1 VKRSQ
6 VARVRFRQM
15 RRRLRVRATQPI
27 DAPEIF
33 YFLNVLTRRK
43 LFSFLDLVKAALS
56 ANMRVVIDFKATRE
70 LHPCGTLI
78 FLSHLDLW
86 LDKYPGQLT
95 CKYPV
100 DPIAEELLQHV
111 GVLAKLG
118 LTSRKTISHERVKY
132 WLFHCGTELDST
144 TYSDLTKSTRSGIVH
159 PYKELF
165 ADCLNEAVANT
176 IHHAYEYPFK
186 NMPSRAQ
193 QKWWMLSLL
202 KDDELF
208 VAIYD
213 AGIGIPGSLRRKPRF
228 VEFFR
233 RRHYNDA
240 RLIQAAV
247 GSAWSSTELPHR
259 GNGLPEMLEF
269 SQNLEHGGLSIWSEN
284 GGLSYNPQVPDTRK
298 REVRHHIDQRLPG
311 TLVLWSIP
319 FRKEQENANDIDS

>member
-1 VKRSQ
+1 
-6 VARVRFRQM
+6 M
-15 RRRLRVRATQPI
+15 RRRLRVKMRTTKLIA
-27 DAPEIF
+27 APEVF
-33 YFLNVLTRRK
+33 NFLSVLARQK
-43 LFSFLDLVKAALS
+43 LFSFLELVKAALS
-56 ANMRVVIDFKATRE
+56 ANMRVVIDFKATRQ
-70 LHPCGTLI
+70 LHPGGTLI
-78 FLSHLDLW
+78 FLAHIDLW

-95 CKYPV
+95 CRYPE
-100 DPIAEELLQHV
+100 DPVVEELLQHV
-111 GVLAKLG
+111 SALSKLG
-118 LTSRKTISHERVKY
+118 LTSRKVVSHERVKH
-132 WLFHCGTELDST
+132 WLFHCGTELDSA

-186 NMPSRAQ
+186 NLPSRAQ

-228 VEFFR
+228 AEYFKMR
-233 RRHYNDA
+233 NYNDA

-247 GSAWSSTELPHR
+247 GSTWSSTQLPHR

-284 GGLSYNPQVPDTRK
+284 GGLSYNPQIPDRRN

-319 FRKEQENANDIDS
+319 FRKEQDNANDIDT

>member
-1 VKRSQ
+1 MVGRASKRTL
-6 VARVRFRQM
+6 
-15 RRRLRVRATQPI
+15 RRRHCVRTTQVI
-27 DAPEIF
+27 IAPETF
-33 YFLNVLTRRK
+33 YFLSESNRAK
-43 LFSFLDLVKAALS
+43 LFSFLALVKAALL
-56 ANMRVVIDFKATRE
+56 ANIRVVIDFKATRQ

-86 LDKYPGQLT
+86 LDKFPGQLT
-95 CKYPV
+95 CKYPE
-100 DPIAEELLQHV
+100 DPIVEELFQHV
-111 GVLAKLG
+111 GVLSKLG
-118 LTSRKTISHERVKY
+118 LTSRKIVSHERVKY
-132 WLFHCGTELDST
+132 WLFHCGTELDSA
-144 TYSDLTKSTRSGIVH
+144 TYSDLTKSTRSGILH

-213 AGIGIPGSLRRKPRF
+213 AGIGIPGSLKRKPLF
-228 VEFFR
+228 SDFFR

-247 GSAWSSTELPHR
+247 GSKWSSTQLPHR

-269 SQNLEHGGLSIWSEN
+269 SQSLEHGGLSIWSAN
-284 GGLSYNPQVPDTRK
+284 GGLSYNPHIPDRRN
-298 REVRHHIDQRLPG
+298 REIRHHIDQKLPG

-319 FRKEQENANDIDS
+319 FRKEQENANDIHT